1 MPAIKLQE
9 IVLGRPMTDIER
21 ACVEEEIR
29 VVKQRDIW
37 HAMWRAEQSER
48 ARRVMGLGGL

>member
-1 MPAIKLQE
+1 MAAIKLQE

-37 HAMWRAEQSER
+37 HAMWWAEQSER